1 MIVFQY
7 KLTSYTSFLE
17 QLASLLGTKLTDHH
31 LILPEQYGSG
41 FMRIAPLADGL
52 EALVYH
58 FKLKQE
64 LVLKREKTSTEFYTL
79 IFDEIDQ
86 PSGASISIN
95 ADQPESNAIRNA
107 AIYLN
112 SFLFDIE
119 SVLHKNVDIKG
130 VRILLPVEWMQESL
144 QIREK
149 KHILEKYLNLKTAG
163 IWYMPVDLE
172 LKELLY
178 KVISTDPSPPL
189 FYQNKL
195 LRIIER
201 FFSWLYEEMQ
211 SLSTTSGVNR
221 QDIEAAQKIE
231 GIITQDIT
239 VLPPTIKELAKEVTM
254 SESKLKKIFK
264 AVYGLPPYEY
274 FQKHRMKKAQLM
286 LLSGNSSIKDVGYTL
301 GYSNLSNFTLAF
313 KKEFNML
320 PSDLVRQLK

>member
-1 MIVFQY
+1 MILFHY
-7 KLTSYTSFLE
+7 KLTTYTFFLE
-17 QLASLLGTKLTDHH
+17 QLASLLGAKLSDHQ

-41 FMRIAPLADGL
+41 FFRITQLNDGI

-58 FKLKQE
+58 FRLKEE
-64 LVLKREKTSTEFYTL
+64 LVLKREKTETEFYTL
-79 IFDEIDQ
+79 VFDEIDQ
-86 PSGASISIN
+86 PDGATISIN
-95 ADQPESNAIRNA
+95 AEQPETISIRNS

-119 SVLHKNVDIKG
+119 SVLHKNVDIMG
-130 VRILLPVEWMQESL
+130 VRILLPLEWMQEFL
-144 QIREK
+144 QIKEK
-149 KHILEKYLNLKTAG
+149 KYILEKYLSLKTAG

-172 LKELLY
+172 LKDLLN
-178 KVISTDPSPPL
+178 KVIASDPSPPL
-189 FYQNKL
+189 FYQNKI

-201 FFSWLYEEMQ
+201 FFSWLYHEMQ
-211 SLSTTSGVNR
+211 SLTGTSGINR
-221 QDIEAAQKIE
+221 HDIEAAQKIE

-239 VLPPTIKELAKEVTM
+239 ALPPTIKELAKEVTM

-274 FQKHRMKKAQLM
+274 FQKQRMQKAQLM

-320 PSDLVRQLK
+320 PSELVKRLK